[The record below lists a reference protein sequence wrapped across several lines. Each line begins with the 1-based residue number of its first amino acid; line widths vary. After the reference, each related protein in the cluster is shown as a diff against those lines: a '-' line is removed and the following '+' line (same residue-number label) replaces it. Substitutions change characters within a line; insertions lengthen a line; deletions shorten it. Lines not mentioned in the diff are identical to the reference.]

1 VFGALLVN
9 FGSFTFLCAVAC
21 RGWKNGKVP
30 KCAVGREGKNAL
42 CFHNISICAPKRVSD
57 NDLHAS
63 DGRDT
68 EALYCKPIT
77 NL

>member
-1 VFGALLVN
+1 MFGALLVN

-57 NDLHAS
+57 NGPRLKEVGAFELKTS
-63 DGRDT
+63 F
-68 EALYCKPIT
+68 
-77 NL
+77 